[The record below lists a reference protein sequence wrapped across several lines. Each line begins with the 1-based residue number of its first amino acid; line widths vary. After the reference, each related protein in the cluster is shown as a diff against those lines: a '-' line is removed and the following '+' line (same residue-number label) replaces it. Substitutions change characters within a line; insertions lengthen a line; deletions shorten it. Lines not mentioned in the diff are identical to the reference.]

1 VRAKVIKAYSNA
13 GVNIPQNVISKLNIT
28 REHINAVSGRTPA
41 VGRPSGW
48 TNQSRNGYYVR
59 PNKQGK
65 PQWYQI
71 PKGKA
76 DARKT
81 AIKAYTA
88 AGITIPQ
95 HIKNLFGI
103 KNANLGNRGTTP
115 VINLGKDKHLRI
127 NGKQL
132 ERYNKESLVNM
143 AVQLNLPRVTE
154 KMKVAEI
161 RNEFQRKLA
170 PKVQPINVVVNN
182 VKHTFLTNGTIRRN
196 YANKASRTRQFSTLK
211 VAEQNAIARAYL
223 KPAEFEEYK
232 KKIARNKYPY
242 LLNIKGSRVV
252 GRAAGSAG
260 SARASPASSAG
271 SSPGNANFELE
282 LELAVRMG
290 NLEPAPGNLELVKRA
305 MGKLPLGPR
314 GKPLK
319 ADVDALWKRL
329 TKELQQKAR
338 TRANM
343 ARLEAKVAV
352 PNWVPANMR
361 NQFKNVLIQTALSKA
376 KVANKK
382 AAVQAWI
389 NGKIPKVG
397 ILARNVENMVTG
409 EIKHLPAWNPPR
421 EFKYKIPKLSPV
433 AKPEGAKPKVA
444 KSPSTKRK
452 TIPATNNF
460 ELLVNNMNRLGVPYN
475 ANKAYS
481 WANLKKMGINNKY
494 KNTWY
499 KHVKGK

>member
-1 VRAKVIKAYSNA
+1 
-13 GVNIPQNVISKLNIT
+13 
-28 REHINAVSGRTPA
+28 
-41 VGRPSGW
+41 
-48 TNQSRNGYYVR
+48 
-59 PNKQGK
+59 
-65 PQWYQI
+65 
-71 PKGKA
+71 
-76 DARKT
+76 
-81 AIKAYTA
+81 
-88 AGITIPQ
+88 
-95 HIKNLFGI
+95 
-103 KNANLGNRGTTP
+103 
-115 VINLGKDKHLRI
+115 
-127 NGKQL
+127 
-132 ERYNKESLVNM
+132 
-143 AVQLNLPRVTE
+143 
-154 KMKVAEI
+154 
-161 RNEFQRKLA
+161 
-170 PKVQPINVVVNN
+170 
-182 VKHTFLTNGTIRRN
+182 
-196 YANKASRTRQFSTLK
+196 
-211 VAEQNAIARAYL
+211 
-223 KPAEFEEYK
+223 
-232 KKIARNKYPY
+232 
-242 LLNIKGSRVV
+242 
-252 GRAAGSAG
+252 
-260 SARASPASSAG
+260 
-271 SSPGNANFELE
+271 
-282 LELAVRMG
+282 MG